1 MHRLT
6 DAMTMV
12 ALVLGG
18 CCGATQAAP
27 ARTAAQLRLI
37 PDKGSRPILA
47 IIRNRTGLIRPRGV
61 DDQRAKKETE
71 TVDTTPEMEKKS

>member
-12 ALVLGG
+12 ALLLGIG
-18 CCGATQAAP
+18 GATQAAP
-27 ARTAAQLRLI
+27 ARTAAQLRII

-47 IIRNRTGLIRPRGV
+47 IIRNRTGHIRPRGIN
-61 DDQRAKKETE
+61 DQRAKKETE